1 MRRIERI
8 WMAMSV
14 GLSVCLARPA
24 LAADAEHGGD
34 QVSLFAGDLGNAVWT
49 LLIFL
54 LVILVLGKF
63 AWGPILRVLINRE
76 KFIRDSL
83 TEAQRGREEAK
94 QTLADYTKKL
104 EEAREEATSI
114 VEEGRRDAEE
124 VRKKILAQAKADS
137 DAVAKRA
144 RREIEMARDDAVK
157 QLHDRTI
164 LLATNIAGKI
174 VRKELS
180 PADHGEL
187 VDQALT
193 EMGEMN

>member
-1 MRRIERI
+1 
-8 WMAMSV
+8 MSV

-24 LAADAEHGGD
+24 LAADGGD
-34 QVSLFAGDLGNAVWT
+34 QVSLFSGDLGNAVWT

-63 AWGPILRVLINRE
+63 AWGPILQVLNNRE

-83 TEAQRGREEAK
+83 AEAKRGREEAK

-104 EEAREEATSI
+104 EEAREEATAI

-124 VRKKILAQAKADS
+124 VRKKILAEAKADS
-137 DAVAKRA
+137 AAVTKRA
-144 RREIEMARDDAVK
+144 RREIEIARDDAVK
-157 QLHDRTI
+157 QLHDHTI

-180 PADHGEL
+180 PGDHGEL